1 MDTARS
7 IGSDLPEAPDAAD
20 GLPRPEPRLDQAIVG
35 ADERRMHVRAYNF
48 WVSLLAGRPFPLLD
62 AFDPAEVS
70 DFGDHGVLI
79 DFTDGAEDP
88 AIRFLGEA
96 LRAEGGMKSEVA
108 RISEVPQGT
117 LLTRLIAPYPQIV
130 ADCAPAGFE
139 AEFVNVRGNNTLY
152 RGILLPFS
160 SDGSTIDH
168 VYGVINWKEMAIT
181 PDALLLTQAQRAT
194 ADEPARPLARHG
206 AQTTAWA
213 DGPSSRLLA
222 PDREEEGDGGDAPL
236 WTAETLD
243 DPAAAAGCGGI
254 LAHHLAAARGTIGQL
269 HSADLRARSALYRA
283 LGLAY
288 DFSCAALAE
297 RGDIAA
303 MLADARIR
311 HDPRAPMA
319 AIVRLI
325 FGADYDRSRLTDF
338 AAVLSHGHRL
348 NLPSGGLRRM
358 LEGCEG
364 GLKAIVAAERAA
376 RRADPRPAAADT
388 PRETLRRARAAAT
401 IKLPEDGGDEEF
413 VLVLARR
420 TGKGRLAVLAP
431 VPADTGLIDRAIR
444 RLPR

>member
-7 IGSDLPEAPDAAD
+7 IGSALPEAGGADDLPDREMRVDPATT
-20 GLPRPEPRLDQAIVG
+20 G
-35 ADERRMHVRAYNF
+35 ADERRMHARAYNF
-48 WVSLLAGRPFPLLD
+48 WVSLLAGRQFPSVD
-62 AFDPAEVS
+62 AFDPANVS

-96 LRAEGGMKSEVA
+96 LRAEGGMTGDVT
-108 RISEVPQGT
+108 RISEVPRGT
-117 LLTRLIAPYPQIV
+117 LLTRLIAPYPQII
-130 ADCAPAGFE
+130 ADCAPVGFE

-160 SDGSTIDH
+160 SAGAAIDH
-168 VYGVINWKEMAIT
+168 VYGVINWKEMAISA
-181 PDALLLTQAQRAT
+181 DALLLTQARGPVG
-194 ADEPARPLARHG
+194 EPARVASRQGMP
-206 AQTTAWA
+206 TTAWA

-222 PDREEEGDGGDAPL
+222 PERHEEGGDGDARL
-236 WTAETLD
+236 WTAEALD
-243 DPAAAAGCGGI
+243 DPAAAAGCGGV
-254 LAHHLAAARGTIGQL
+254 LADHLAAARGTIGQL

-288 DFSCAALAE
+288 DFSCAARSEPA
-297 RGDIAA
+297 DTAA
-303 MLADARIR
+303 MLADAGIR
-311 HDPRAPMA
+311 TDPRAPMA

-325 FGADYDRSRLTDF
+325 FGAEYDKARLAEF

-358 LEGCEG
+358 LEGYEG

-376 RRADPRPAAADT
+376 RRAAPRPAAADT
-388 PRETLRRARAAAT
+388 PRETLRRAKPAAT